1 VDISQVAVYGNGEQ
15 AESRLVPEVHTVDK
29 GTFNFTFSPR
39 VDTWYV
45 VVVRGNRTLDPVVP
59 RLGERDIFPLAF
71 SNPIWVDVDG
81 DGKFTSIG
89 AAK

>member
-1 VDISQVAVYGNGEQ
+1 MANET
-15 AESRLVPEVHTVDK
+15 ESRLVPEVHMTDK
-29 GTFNFTFSPR
+29 GTFNFTLRPK

-45 VVVRGNRTLDPVVP
+45 VVVRGNRSLDPVVP
-59 RLGERDIFPLAF
+59 KLGDRDVFPLAF

-89 AAK
+89 ATK